1 MFSFSG
7 FRWCVVCFV
16 DLFGVYMLEKAAC
29 DTARSAGFILSFLL
43 SSKLRFFFSHCLNK
57 YINQWRTEH
66 YTGLSSVGK
75 DVPPLRPHLLRFFY
89 SGDITQLILLNLS
102 GTRKEGFKFSA
113 LRPNWKNNLHNC
125 WTQLKLWRCSLSSLP
140 AKLTGF
146 EGKWTETRRRRRRR
160 CRGER
165 GRHNGRFSCAVRDQK
180 WVKRGE
186 QQNKTSQADD

>member
-16 DLFGVYMLEKAAC
+16 DLFGVYMLEKAAR
-29 DTARSAGFILSFLL
+29 DTARSAALILSFLL
-43 SSKLRFFFSHCLNK
+43 SSKQWFFFPHCLNK

-75 DVPPLRPHLLRFFY
+75 DVPPLHPHLLRFFY

-113 LRPNWKNNLHNC
+113 LRPNWKNNFHNC

-146 EGKWTETRRRRRRR
+146 EGKWTETRRRRGRR

-165 GRHNGRFSCAVRDQK
+165 GRHNGRFSGAVRDQK

>member
-1 MFSFSG
+1 
-7 FRWCVVCFV
+7 
-16 DLFGVYMLEKAAC
+16 MLEKAAR
-29 DTARSAGFILSFLL
+29 DTARSAGLILSFLL

-57 YINQWRTEH
+57 YINQWRTER

-89 SGDITQLILLNLS
+89 SGVITQLILLNLS

-113 LRPNWKNNLHNC
+113 LRPNWKNNFHNC

-146 EGKWTETRRRRRRR
+146 EGKWTETRRRR

-165 GRHNGRFSCAVRDQK
+165 GWHNGRFSGAVRDQK